1 MNYIVLARKYRP
13 QTFAEVYAQEHITE
27 VLQNAI
33 LSKRIAHAYLF
44 TGPRGVG
51 KTSMAR
57 ILAKSLNCVEGPTI
71 TPCNKCHN
79 CVEIASGISADVI
92 EIDGASNTGVDDIR
106 ELQREL
112 LYAPSQSPY
121 KIYIIDEV
129 HMLSKNAF
137 NALLKTLEEPP
148 DNVIFIFATT
158 EPYKVLPTII
168 SRCQRYDF
176 KRIPIDAIVKR
187 VGEIMQEENIEIDA
201 ESLHLIARKADGSLR
216 DALSLADQVLSYCGN
231 KVTIDKVRDI
241 FGLIPTQ
248 IYCNIMKL
256 LHSKNNAG
264 LLQQLQHI
272 FEGGAD
278 LQEFINNLLEFL
290 RIVLLRKIGMSPEE
304 VTSEEYPAYDEIASL
319 FSQENLLYMMSMLMQ
334 TRTELKSSGNPYLI
348 FELAMIKLCK
358 LDKMEDLGE
367 VIARLKSQPLTKVVP
382 QTPKQPVSKGVTTP
396 VNIESKPDI
405 ITSVEPEPID
415 KKELTQENLTELW
428 DKIVARVI
436 QIGRMAGLALKEAN
450 FKVSSGFKI
459 IIQLSRKSSLDAVQG
474 KKEDIEQII
483 GEYFQT
489 QPRLE
494 LELIS
499 GNTVD
504 SIVIPH
510 KTLED
515 LKKMDENLA
524 RYIEITDSKLIS

>member
-1 MNYIVLARKYRP
+1 
-13 QTFAEVYAQEHITE
+13 
-27 VLQNAI
+27 
-33 LSKRIAHAYLF
+33 
-44 TGPRGVG
+44 
-51 KTSMAR
+51 
-57 ILAKSLNCVEGPTI
+57 
-71 TPCNKCHN
+71 
-79 CVEIASGISADVI
+79 
-92 EIDGASNTGVDDIR
+92 
-106 ELQREL
+106 
-112 LYAPSQSPY
+112 
-121 KIYIIDEV
+121 
-129 HMLSKNAF
+129 
-137 NALLKTLEEPP
+137 
-148 DNVIFIFATT
+148 
-158 EPYKVLPTII
+158 
-168 SRCQRYDF
+168 
-176 KRIPIDAIVKR
+176 
-187 VGEIMQEENIEIDA
+187 
-201 ESLHLIARKADGSLR
+201 
-216 DALSLADQVLSYCGN
+216 
-231 KVTIDKVRDI
+231 
-241 FGLIPTQ
+241 
-248 IYCNIMKL
+248 MKL

-348 FELAMIKLCK
+348 FELVMIKLCK
-358 LDKMEDLGE
+358 LDEMEDLGE

-405 ITSVEPEPID
+405 IPSAEPEPID